1 MLDGWADTLA
11 DCSSNHCGRPSWSKV
26 VCRLVLLY
34 LVMAAM
40 CYTETRFRKHG
51 IELQARTEV
60 IGAGPKCSKLVR
72 YHFHDPVT
80 GIARMN
86 TVTIP
91 RHQNPPGATALIE
104 YIPGE
109 YPTSRLKDQARPGCV
124 SFFFWMNIVYFAC
137 VVGFIGYLAYEAN
150 RPIRSSVHSARRPGI
165 ASD

>member
-1 MLDGWADTLA
+1 MLGGWADTLC
-11 DCSSNHCGRPSWSKV
+11 DCSSNYFGRHSWSKV

-34 LVMAAM
+34 LVMAGL

-72 YHFHDPVT
+72 YHFHDPVS

-91 RHQNPPGATALIE
+91 RHQNLPGATALIE

-124 SFFFWMNIVYFAC
+124 SFFFWMNIVYFSGVTALI
-137 VVGFIGYLAYEAN
+137 VYLAYEAN
-150 RPIRSSVHSARRPGI
+150 RPIRRSR
-165 ASD
+165 